1 MKAIIQ
7 REYGA
12 PADVL
17 QLHEVDKP
25 SAKAGEVL
33 VRIHAT
39 TVAGDDWHL
48 MRGLP
53 YFSRLATGLRKP
65 GSAIPGQDLAG
76 VVEATGEGVTRFSP
90 GDEVFGWNAGTFAE
104 YVAVP
109 EDNLEPKPANL
120 TFEQAA
126 SVPIVAFTALQ
137 GLRKGGLEAGAKAG
151 QEVLIIGASGG
162 VGTFAVQMAKA
173 FGAIVTG
180 VASTRN
186 VELVGELGADRVI
199 DYTRDDFTADAD
211 RYDLILDMVGDR
223 SLKQLRHA
231 LKPAGT
237 LVMVGSSRFS
247 ANGTQPQG
255 LDRLFMGTLDRWL
268 KAGLTSLFSGQSLRP
283 LIHQDSHDD
292 LVALREMLESGQIR
306 PVVDRGYGI
315 EQVTE
320 ALRYQDE
327 SRAPGKIVIT
337 V

>member
-7 REYGA
+7 REYGV

-17 QLHEVDKP
+17 ELQHIEKP
-25 SAKAGEVL
+25 APKAGEVL

-53 YFSRLATGLRKP
+53 YFSRLATGMSRP
-65 GSAIPGQDLAG
+65 SSVIPGQDLAG
-76 VVEATGEGVTRFSP
+76 IVEAVGDGVTRFVP
-90 GDEVFGWNAGTFAE
+90 GDEVFGWNSGTFAE

-109 EDNLEPKPANL
+109 EDQLEPKPGNL
-120 TFEQAA
+120 SFEQAA
-126 SVPIVAFTALQ
+126 SVPVVAFTALQ
-137 GLRKGGLEAGAKAG
+137 GLRDKGEVRPG

-162 VGTFAVQMAKA
+162 VGTFAVQIAKTY
-173 FGAIVTG
+173 GATVTG

-186 VELVGELGADRVI
+186 IELVRELGADRVI
-199 DYTRDDFTADAD
+199 DYTREDFTADAD
-211 RYDLILDMVGDR
+211 RYDLILDMVGSR

-231 LKPAGT
+231 LKPDGT

-247 ANGTQPQG
+247 ANGAQPRG

-268 KAGLTSLFSGQSLRP
+268 KASLTSLFSRQSLRP
-283 LIHQDSHDD
+283 LIHQDSHED
-292 LVALREMLESGQIR
+292 LVLLRGMLESGQIR
-306 PVVDRGYGI
+306 PVVDRSYGI
-315 EQVTE
+315 EQLNE

-327 SRAPGKIVIT
+327 GRAPGKIVIT
-337 V
+337 L